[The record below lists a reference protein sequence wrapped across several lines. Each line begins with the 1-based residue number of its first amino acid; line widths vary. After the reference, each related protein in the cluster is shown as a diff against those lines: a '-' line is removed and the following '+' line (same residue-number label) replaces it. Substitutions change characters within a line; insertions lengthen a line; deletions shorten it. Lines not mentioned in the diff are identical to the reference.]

1 MVRTYPGRRRA
12 TTGHGASAATP
23 DSGMDD
29 TGFPV
34 GFFDR
39 LDPSPDADFYRPPRL
54 VTHIDDA
61 AIAAV
66 SDLYDELG
74 VGGSVLDLMSS
85 WVSHLRRPPAR
96 LVVLGMND
104 EELRRNPMASERVVH
119 DLNAEP
125 RLPFPDAEFDFA
137 LCCVSVDYLV
147 DPVGVFREVARTLRP
162 GGTFVCTFSNRLF
175 STKAVRGW
183 LAADDDG
190 RMAIVER
197 YFVASGRWLAP
208 VAQRRTPP
216 AHRGDPLLAVWA
228 RTPV

>member
-1 MVRTYPGRRRA
+1 M
-12 TTGHGASAATP
+12 AAP
-23 DSGMDD
+23 H
-29 TGFPV
+29 FPP

-39 LDPSPDADFYRPPRL
+39 IDPSPDPDFYRPLRL
-54 VTHIDDA
+54 VTHIDDV

-66 SDLYDELG
+66 SDLYEELD

-96 LVVLGMND
+96 LVVLGMNG
-104 EELRRNPMASERVVH
+104 EELRRNPMARERVVH

-125 RLPFPDAEFDFA
+125 RLPFADASFDA
-137 LCCVSVDYLV
+137 VLNCVSVDYLV
-147 DPVGVFREVARTLRP
+147 DPVRVFDEVARTLRP

-183 LAADDDG
+183 LHADDDG

-197 YFVASGRWLAP
+197 YFAASGRWQAP
-208 VAQRRTPP
+208 VAQRRTPV
-216 AHRGDPLLAVWA
+216 AHRGDPLLAVRA
-228 RTPV
+228 RTRV

>member
-1 MVRTYPGRRRA
+1 
-12 TTGHGASAATP
+12 
-23 DSGMDD
+23 MDH

-39 LDPSPDADFYRPPRL
+39 IDPSPDPDFYRPLRL

-66 SDLYDELG
+66 SDLYEELD

-96 LVVLGMND
+96 LVVLGMNE

-119 DLNAEP
+119 DLNADP
-125 RLPFPDAEFDFA
+125 VLPFPDGDFDFA

-147 DPVGVFREVARTLRP
+147 DPVRVFTEVARALRP

-183 LAADDDG
+183 LSADDEG

-197 YFVASGRWLAP
+197 YFAASGAWEAP
-208 VAQRRTPP
+208 VAQRRTPL

-228 RTPV
+228 RTRA